1 VPATTTTADR
11 PQRNDYRTKGDS
23 YLSFVEVAVGRGNR
37 VSLYFAYGSNMA
49 AAELRRRVPG
59 AVLKGG
65 AYLPDHRLRFSRRSR
80 ISRTG
85 VADVVYSARM
95 RTWGVVFDV
104 PDSGM
109 DELDL
114 KEGVGIGAYE
124 RRSVEVAWP
133 TGGDR
138 LTVETYTVLRKE
150 PQEISPSV
158 SYVARMLVAAGEH
171 GLPES
176 YLAFLRWLHDEASR
190 AVEGRPF
197 REGLLLTGTH
207 PYGYTVSLER
217 TNSRRG
223 G

>member
-1 VPATTTTADR
+1 M
-11 PQRNDYRTKGDS
+11 
-23 YLSFVEVAVGRGNR
+23 
-37 VSLYFAYGSNMA
+37 SLYFAYGSNMA

-59 AVLKGG
+59 VLFKGG

-80 ISRTG
+80 ISKTG
-85 VADVVYSARM
+85 VADVVYSVRM

-109 DELDL
+109 GELDL

-133 TGGDR
+133 AGGSP
-138 LTVETYTVLRKE
+138 LTVETYTVVRKE
-150 PQEISPSV
+150 PQEIPPSV
-158 SYVARMLVAAGEH
+158 SYVARMLVAAGDH
-171 GLPES
+171 GLPRS

-190 AVEGRPF
+190 AAEGRPF
-197 REGLLLTGTH
+197 REGLLLTSTTEH
-207 PYGYTVSLER
+207 PYGYTVSPER
-217 TNSRRG
+217 TDSMCCG